1 LIAEKTDALVIRQT
15 DYSESSRIVVL
26 YSRDFGKISTIA
38 KGGRRLKGPFDAALD
53 LLARSRIV
61 FLRKSS
67 GSLDILTESQLITRF
82 IPPKNNLRSL
92 YGGYYIAE
100 LLNALTEE
108 YSPDPQLFDAAVLA
122 LESLMTGERTN
133 ETLLLFEFT
142 LLREL
147 GHLPAFDECIAC
159 RDPLE
164 GQTGPLS
171 LWVSQGGMLCPKCRK
186 DEYAKN
192 TIHPGT
198 LTVLHQLSL
207 SEQPVTNPI
216 TVSPQQHRELRTI
229 ATAMISDLLSRRP
242 KMARYLQL

>member
-1 LIAEKTDALVIRQT
+1 MSAEKTEALVIRQT

-26 YSRDFGKISTIA
+26 YTRDFGKISTIA

-67 GSLDILTESQLITRF
+67 GSLDILTESKLISRF
-82 IPPKNNLRSL
+82 IPPKNDLRCL
-92 YGGYYIAE
+92 YGGYYLAE

-108 YSPDPQLFDAAVLA
+108 YSPDVPLFDAAVVA
-122 LESLMTGERTN
+122 LESLMTGEQTN
-133 ETLLLFEFT
+133 ETILRFEFT

-159 RDPLE
+159 RAPLSE
-164 GQTGPLS
+164 QTGPLS
-171 LWVSQGGMLCPKCRK
+171 FWVSQGGLLCPNCRK
-186 DEYAKN
+186 AEYAKN
-192 TIHPGT
+192 SIHPGT
-198 LTVLHQLSL
+198 LAVLHQLSDPET
-207 SEQPVTNPI
+207 SETDTI
-216 TVSPQQHRELRTI
+216 TVSPQQHRELRSI
-229 ATAMISDLLSRRP
+229 ATAVISDLLGRRP